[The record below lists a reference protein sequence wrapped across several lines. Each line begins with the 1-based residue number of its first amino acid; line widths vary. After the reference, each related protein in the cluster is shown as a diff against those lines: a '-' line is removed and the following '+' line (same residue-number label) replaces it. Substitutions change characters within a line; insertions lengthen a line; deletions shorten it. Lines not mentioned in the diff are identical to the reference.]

1 MISRSSIPYSQDFQ
15 WAALREDAGITAIL
29 LDAGADPDAA
39 DENGETPLLL
49 AAAVG
54 SAVGISNVWKFTYVA
69 GENGGGAFVLV
80 YICAIAFV
88 ALPALIAEFL
98 IGRRGGAGVVKT
110 MHNLRDRDAVS
121 PAWRYYGYMAALGAF
136 IALSFYSVIAGW
148 TIDYFFHSVT
158 NGFSGV
164 TAEDTATA
172 LDELMLDPGRM
183 MVSQVIFLGLTA
195 LTVAAGIRRGLEKV
209 LRWLTPAL
217 FVLLITLVIYAAI
230 AGDVAAGAAFLFV
243 PDFSQLDAETVLLAV
258 GQAFF
263 SLGIGL
269 GVLLTIGA
277 YMDGRSSILR
287 ASIVVAAADAGVALL
302 AGLAIFPIVFANG
315 LSPAEGPGLI
325 FATLPVAFGQMPA
338 GVVLG
343 PMFFML
349 MAIAALTSAITILET
364 VVSVIEDYSG
374 ISRRRIVLVVALLLW
389 LAGLGTVFS
398 FSSLEDFH
406 PLQFIPAFESRNIF
420 ESIDYIVSNWMMPA
434 GGVLVAVLAGWGLSR
449 TATLEELQMS
459 NGRWYQVWLF
469 LVRYLVPVAITL
481 VFLVNLQ

>member
-1 MISRSSIPYSQDFQ
+1 MNAAVGANEKRKWSSNLMF
-15 WAALREDAGITAIL
+15 
-29 LDAGADPDAA
+29 
-39 DENGETPLLL
+39 L

-80 YICAIAFV
+80 YVCAIAFI

-98 IGRRGGAGVVKT
+98 IGRRGGASVVMT
-110 MHNLRDRDAVS
+110 MDNLRDRDGVS
-121 PAWRYYGYMAALGAF
+121 PAWRHYGQMAAIGAF

-148 TIDYFFHSVT
+148 TIDYFFHAVT
-158 NGFSGV
+158 IGFSGV
-164 TAEDTATA
+164 TAKETATA
-172 LDELMLDPGRM
+172 LDELMLSPGRM
-183 MVSQVIFLGLTA
+183 IVSQIVFLGLTA
-195 LTVAAGIRRGLEKV
+195 LTVAAGIRRGLERV

-217 FVLLITLVIYAAI
+217 LVLLIVLVIYAAI
-230 AGDVAAGAAFLFV
+230 VGDFVSGAAFLFV
-243 PDFSQLDAETVLLAV
+243 PDFSQLDAGTILLAI

-277 YMDGRSSILR
+277 YMDRKSSILR
-287 ASIVVAAADAGVALL
+287 AGIVVAAADAGVALL

-338 GVVLG
+338 GAVLG
-343 PMFFML
+343 PMFFIL
-349 MAIAALTSAITILET
+349 MAVAALTSAITILEAI
-364 VVSVIEDYSG
+364 VSVIEDFSG
-374 ISRRRIVLVVALLLW
+374 MSRRRIVFVVTLLLW
-389 LAGLGTVFS
+389 IVGLGTVFS
-398 FSSLEDFH
+398 FSSLRDFH
-406 PLQFIPAFESRNIF
+406 PLGFIPVFESRNIF

-434 GGVLVAVLAGWGLSR
+434 GGVLVAVLAGWGLKQS
-449 TATLEELQMS
+449 ATLEELQMTD
-459 NGRWYQVWLF
+459 GRVYKTWLF
-469 LVRYLVPVAITL
+469 LVRYLVPVAIVL